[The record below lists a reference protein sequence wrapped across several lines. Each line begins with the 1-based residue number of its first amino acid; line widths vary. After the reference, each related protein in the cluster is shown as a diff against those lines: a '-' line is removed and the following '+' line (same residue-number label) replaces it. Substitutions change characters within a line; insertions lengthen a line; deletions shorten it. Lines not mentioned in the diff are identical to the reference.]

1 MLRNFLVKSK
11 HAKNMNIIFQYYL
24 GEILYSCVLKN
35 YDHGPTCSEP
45 RRDPTDHD
53 HMDNRWVSGLKTH
66 WDKTSIPRGPLSRT
80 GICHSCQIGTP
91 EGIRLLSSRGGIE
104 KRGKTWMIKMAES
117 NAGARVMSLL
127 QLCSV
132 FGHHAILPVM
142 WGCSWERVVCL
153 SY

>member
-80 GICHSCQIGTP
+80 GTCHSCQIGTP
-91 EGIRLLSSRGGIE
+91 EGIKLLSSRGGIE
-104 KRGKTWMIKMAES
+104 KREKT
-117 NAGARVMSLL
+117 
-127 QLCSV
+127 
-132 FGHHAILPVM
+132 
-142 WGCSWERVVCL
+142 
-153 SY
+153 